1 MVIDGEF
8 SLHAGSLFAVW
19 RHQNQLAVDA
29 LGIQNRGVLCKL
41 GSEAASVLTV
51 GDPGRP
57 EMTVVD
63 EKFNSHIAGKH
74 PQRLAA
80 SDRLEDVSKQTVV
93 DLMQIDAV
101 DKPAIFLEEVRK
113 CLRVHNERTTV
124 CSKGFDIRRYDK

>member
-8 SLHAGSLFAVW
+8 SLHAGSLLAVW
-19 RHQNQLAVDA
+19 RHQNQLAVYA
-29 LGIQNRGVLCKL
+29 LGIQNGGALFKLC
-41 GSEAASVLTV
+41 SETASVLTV

-80 SDRLEDVSKQTVV
+80 PDRLEDVSKQTVV
-93 DLMQIDAV
+93 DLMQVDAV
-101 DKPAIFLEEVRK
+101 DKPAILLKKVRK
-113 CLRVHNERTTV
+113 CLRMDDEGPAV
-124 CSKGFDIRRYDK
+124 CSKRIDISRCNK